1 MPDASPNLTL
11 GTLAQGSAGFADE
24 DVIIL
29 HHTVTVAE
37 PLFKHMEYVP
47 SYKSGTDLSHT
58 EDDAEGGRLVIAR
71 FARSARPS
79 KARQIYCCRDNV
91 RQVEC

>member
-1 MPDASPNLTL
+1 ML
-11 GTLAQGSAGFADE
+11 GFADE

-37 PLFKHMEYVP
+37 QLFKHMEYVP

-58 EDDAEGGRLVIAR
+58 EEDAEGGRLVIAR
-71 FARSARPS
+71 FARSARRRRTAGPYRCANS
-79 KARQIYCCRDNV
+79 GREQRS
-91 RQVEC
+91 E